1 MKTRVIPGLLFRCSL
16 FFPPHPPNLLVKS
29 TTTMPSNP
37 FRKPSEVVRQPRSEL
52 PGLRLL
58 PDLPHIRRP
67 YGTQDAELVVG
78 PVGRVYGPSG
88 VFGQVP
94 GEINLAPVHIEGDDI
109 PEDMGP
115 DEEEAEDVVDNES
128 TLKAKR
134 LWQRWSEEVIPQLL
148 EPYFDLLRE
157 TKNLRVM
164 DKVRSRA
171 GCRGCTNGR
180 LIEISCVFF
189 ESTSSRSWLCLSH

>member
-1 MKTRVIPGLLFRCSL
+1 
-16 FFPPHPPNLLVKS
+16 
-29 TTTMPSNP
+29 MPSNP
-37 FRKPSEVVRQPRSEL
+37 FRKPSEVVRNPPSEL
-52 PGLRLL
+52 SGLRLL
-58 PDLPHIRRP
+58 PDLPRIRRP

-94 GEINLAPVHIEGDDI
+94 GEISLPPVHAESNTAKDTEPEPDDET
-109 PEDMGP
+109 EDI
-115 DEEEAEDVVDNES
+115 VDNEA

-148 EPYFDLLRE
+148 EPYFSLLRE
-157 TKNLRVM
+157 TRNLRVM

-171 GCRGCTNGR
+171 GCAGCTNGR
-180 LIEISCVFF
+180 LVEISCVFF
-189 ESTSSRSWLCLSH
+189 ESTSFSCFHPSHTGPFNL